1 MSKDSLNKNK
11 LNVSVSDVK
20 HIEIPGVSVY
30 YATVYING
38 KKQRK
43 AFVNTSKKFK
53 QSLKAKIM
61 EYCKN
66 RQKGC

>member
-1 MSKDSLNKNK
+1 MSDKK

-53 QSLKAKIM
+53 QGLKAKI
-61 EYCKN
+61 EAYCRD

>member
-1 MSKDSLNKNK
+1 MSEKI
-11 LNVSVSDVK
+11 NVSVSDVK
-20 HIEIPGVSVY
+20 HIKIPGVSVY
-30 YATVYING
+30 YATVCING

-53 QSLKAKIM
+53 QSLKTKIE
-61 EYCKN
+61 EYCRS